1 MHQAGYG
8 ARSTYWK
15 GQASMSKVGQI
26 ERETQ
31 NRLVKLM
38 QEKLGY
44 AYLGNFEKQY
54 NSNLIESEYLAFQSS
69 QGVSEDLAAKSFK
82 VLEKIASN
90 GSVKLYQSNKDFY
103 EKLRY
108 GVKIAPELGEK
119 NVTIWPVDWKNIE
132 NNRFSFAQEVT
143 VAGALGNK
151 RPDIV
156 IYINGIAVTVIE
168 LKRSTVSIEEGILQH
183 LDNQHEDFIE
193 SFFSTV
199 QMLIAGNDTQGVKY
213 GTVGTERN
221 GYYYWNEDD
230 ENYEN
235 ILDRGIKNLLTKERL
250 IKIIHSF
257 IAFSNGT
264 KLICRSNQFHGVNEL
279 LASAKK
285 DESGII
291 WHTQGSGK
299 SMTMVWGARA
309 IREEID
315 NARILV
321 ITDRDQ
327 LDEQIEGIFNGVKEP
342 IVRSKSGADLFTK
355 LADASIPVMCS
366 LIQKFRGT
374 NNDEEVS
381 EEDIEAFV
389 EDLKKAVK
397 VDTKPTGKFF
407 VFIDEAHRTQSGS
420 LHKYLKE
427 LLPDAIFIGFTGT
440 PIFKNEKTLSLKIFG
455 KIIHAYKYNEAVRD
469 EVVHDIAY
477 EARNVDKVVSDQTKI
492 DSYFEAKTKNLND
505 IAKTDLKKKWASKQ
519 EVDSAKSRL
528 GIIADDIN
536 LDMLTKPRLMTDR
549 GNALLVASSIYEACI
564 YFDIL
569 NSPSSELHGKVGL
582 VTSYQPKADD
592 LKGQGIVATQ
602 YKTYTKMISEAMRCS
617 VKEATN
623 KTQEYIDLV
632 KEQFVK
638 EPARMKLLI
647 VVDMLLT
654 GFDAPS
660 ATYLY
665 IDKPMKDHSLFQAVC
680 RVNRIDPTGDDKTRG
695 HIIDYRGLFS
705 ILKDS
710 IIDYTVGAF
719 ANYDP
724 DDLVGI
730 FKPVG
735 TEDKTELDD
744 MVEATNKLL
753 SPIKDPSDTEQV
765 LKYFVTSSSN
775 ADDISIFE
783 RLRVEYYKQ
792 VNAVVRAYS
801 TLSGRE
807 TEAGYSEAE
816 FETVKNKIDHFVKIK
831 DEISV
836 ASGDYIDLK
845 LYEPD
850 MRKLI
855 DTYIK
860 SNNSKVVADL
870 SDRPLLE
877 LLATEG
883 TKAIE
888 KLPTGIQENSKAVAE
903 TIVNNIR
910 RTVIEKSPT
919 NPKYFEKMSHLLTE
933 VVKQLE
939 QDAAD
944 YEALLKKLISL
955 SDEVI
960 NPKHSYPVEI
970 SRLGTG
976 AGAIYDQVNHNI
988 SVTELAN
995 KILMDAQDG
1004 WRTNAMKTRILRNE
1018 LLDCF
1023 KEEALV
1029 DQIIEVAKYYENY

>member
-1 MHQAGYG
+1 MDQAGNG
-8 ARSTYWK
+8 ARFTNWK
-15 GQASMSKVGQI
+15 GKVGMSKVGQI

-31 NRLVKLM
+31 NRLVKLL
-38 QEKLGY
+38 QGNLGY
-44 AYLGNFEKQY
+44 NYLGNWEKQY
-54 NSNLIESEYLAFQSS
+54 NSNLVESEYLAFQASR
-69 QGVSEDLAAKSFK
+69 GVSEDLAKKSFRE
-82 VLEKIASN
+82 LEKIASN
-90 GSVKLYQSNKDFY
+90 GSVKLYQSNRDFY

-108 GVKIAPELGEK
+108 GVKIAPELGDQ
-119 NVTIWPVDWKNIE
+119 NVTIWPIEWKDIE
-132 NNRFSFAQEVT
+132 SNRFSFAQEVT
-143 VAGALGNK
+143 VEGALGNK

-156 IYINGIAVTVIE
+156 VYINGIAVTVIE

-183 LDNQHEDFIE
+183 LDNQNEDFIE

-221 GYYYWNEDD
+221 GYYFWNEDD
-230 ENYEN
+230 AEYDNK
-235 ILDRGIKNLLTKERL
+235 LDRGMKNLLTKERL
-250 IKIIHSF
+250 IEIIYSF

-279 LASAKK
+279 LVSAKN

-299 SMTMVWGARA
+299 SMTMVWGAKA

-315 NARILV
+315 NARVLI

-342 IVRSKSGADLFTK
+342 IVRTKSGADLFVK

-366 LIQKFRGT
+366 LIQKFRGS
-374 NNDEEVS
+374 NGDKEID

-389 EDLKKAVK
+389 DDLKNAVR
-397 VDTKPTGKFF
+397 THAKPIGKFF

-427 LLPDAIFIGFTGT
+427 LLPNAIFIGFTGT
-440 PIFKNEKTLSLKIFG
+440 PIFKNEKTLSLRIFG
-455 KIIHAYKYNEAVRD
+455 KIIHAYKYDEAVRD

-477 EARNVDKVVSDQTKI
+477 EARDVDKVVSDQTKI
-492 DSYFEAKTKNLND
+492 DSYFEAKTRNLND
-505 IAKTDLKKKWASKQ
+505 FAKTELKRKWASKQ
-519 EVDSAKSRL
+519 EVDSARSRQ

-564 YFDIL
+564 YFEL
-569 NSPSSELHGKVGL
+569 FNSPTSDLKGKVGL
-582 VTSYQPKADD
+582 VTSYKPNAGD
-592 LKGQGIVATQ
+592 LKGQGVVATQ
-602 YKTYTKMISEAMRCS
+602 YRTYTKMISDALRCS
-617 VKEATN
+617 EKEAVN
-623 KTQEYIDLV
+623 KTDEYIDVV
-632 KEQFVK
+632 KELFVK

-680 RVNRIDPTGDDKTRG
+680 RVNRIDTSGDDKTHG
-695 HIIDYRGLFS
+695 YIVDYRQLFS

-710 IIDYTVGAF
+710 LIDYTVGAF

-724 DDLVGI
+724 DDLLGI
-730 FKPVG
+730 FKPISQ
-735 TEDKTELDD
+735 EDRIELDD
-744 MVEATNKLL
+744 MLEATSRFL
-753 SPIKDPSDTEQV
+753 SPIKDSSKTEEI
-765 LKYFVTSSSN
+765 LKYFVSEDSMP
-775 ADDISIFE
+775 DGISTKE
-783 RLRVEYYKQ
+783 RLRVEFYKQ
-792 VNAVVRAYS
+792 VNALVRTYS
-801 TLSGRE
+801 ALSGRE
-807 TEAGYSEAE
+807 NEAGYTDAE
-816 FETVKNKIDHFVKIK
+816 FLLVKNQIDHFVKIK

-855 DTYIK
+855 DTYIR
-860 SNNSKVVADL
+860 SNRSKVIADM

-877 LLATEG
+877 LLAAEG
-883 TKAIE
+883 VKAIME
-888 KLPTGIQENSKAVAE
+888 LPEGIRENPKAVAE
-903 TIVNNIR
+903 TITNNIR
-910 RTVIEKSPT
+910 RTVVEKSPT
-919 NPKYFEKMSHLLTE
+919 NPKYFEKMSHLLNE
-933 VVKQLE
+933 VVEQL
-939 QDAAD
+939 DKDSAD
-944 YEALLKKLISL
+944 YEELLKRLIAL
-955 SDEVI
+955 SDDVV
-960 NPKHSYPVEI
+960 NPKHNYPVEI
-970 SRLGTG
+970 SRMGIS
-976 AGAIYDQVNHNI
+976 AGAIYDQVGHNI
-988 SVTELAN
+988 GVTEAAN
-995 KILMDAQDG
+995 RILMNAQDG
-1004 WRTNAMKTRILRNE
+1004 WRTNGMKSRILRNE
-1018 LLDCF
+1018 LLDF
-1023 KEEALV
+1023 FIDEKLV
-1029 DQIIEVAKYYENY
+1029 DRILEVAKHYENY

>member
-1 MHQAGYG
+1 
-8 ARSTYWK
+8 
-15 GQASMSKVGQI
+15 MSKVGQI

-31 NRLVKLM
+31 NRLVKLL

-44 AYLGNFEKQY
+44 NYLGNWEKQY
-54 NSNLIESEYLAFQSS
+54 NSNLVESEYLAFQAAK
-69 QGVSEDLAAKSFK
+69 GVSEDLANKSFRD
-82 VLEKIASN
+82 LERIASN
-90 GSVKLYQSNKDFY
+90 GAVKLYQSNKAFY

-108 GVKIAPELGEK
+108 GVKIAPELGEQ
-119 NVTIWPVDWKNIE
+119 NVTVWPIDWNNID

-143 VAGALGNK
+143 VEGALGSK

-230 ENYEN
+230 AEHENK
-235 ILDRGIKNLLTKERL
+235 LDRGIKNLLSKERL
-250 IKIIHSF
+250 IKIIYSF

-279 LASAKK
+279 LVSAKNG
-285 DESGII
+285 ENGII

-315 NARILV
+315 NSRVLV

-327 LDEQIEGIFNGVKEP
+327 LDEQIESIFNGVKEP
-342 IVRSKSGADLFTK
+342 IVRTKSGADLFTK

-374 NNDEEVS
+374 NDDEEFD
-381 EEDIEAFV
+381 EKDAEAFI
-389 EDLKKAVK
+389 EDLKRAVRA
-397 VDTKPTGKFF
+397 DAKPTGKFF
-407 VFIDEAHRTQSGS
+407 VFIDEAHRTQSGA

-455 KIIHAYKYNEAVRD
+455 RIIHAYKYNEAVRD

-477 EARNVDKVVSDQTKI
+477 EARNVDKIVSDQAKI
-492 DSYFEAKTKNLND
+492 DDYFQAKTRNLND
-505 IAKTDLKKKWASKQ
+505 FAKTELKKRWASKQ

-528 GIIADDIN
+528 SIIADDIN

-549 GNALLVASSIYEACI
+549 GNALLVASSIYEACV
-564 YFDIL
+564 YFELL
-569 NSPSSELHGKVGL
+569 NSPSSDLRGRVGL
-582 VTSYQPKADD
+582 VTSYKPNTND
-592 LKGQGIVATQ
+592 LKGQGVVVNQ
-602 YKTYTKMISEAMRCS
+602 YKTYTKMIAEALRCS
-617 VKEATN
+617 EKEAVN
-623 KTQEYIDLV
+623 KTEDYIKLV
-632 KEQFVK
+632 KDQFVK
-638 EPARMKLLI
+638 EPTRMKLLI

-680 RVNRIDPTGDDKTRG
+680 RVNRIDTSGDDKVRG
-695 HIIDYRGLFS
+695 QIIDYRELFA
-705 ILKDS
+705 ILKNS
-710 IIDYTVGAF
+710 LIDYTVGAF

-724 DDLVGI
+724 DDLIGI
-730 FKPVG
+730 FKPIG
-735 TEDKTELDD
+735 AEDKVDLDD
-744 MVEATNKLL
+744 LVEATNKLL
-753 SPIKDPSDTEQV
+753 SPIANPSITDQN
-765 LKYFVTSSSN
+765 LKYFVTASSN
-775 ADDISIFE
+775 VDEIFAYE

-807 TEAGYSEAE
+807 SEAGYTQDE
-816 FETVKNKIDHFVKIK
+816 FASIKNKIDFFIKIK

-855 DTYIK
+855 DTYIR
-860 SNNSKVVADL
+860 SNRSKVVADL

-883 TKAIE
+883 VKAIGT
-888 KLPTGIQENSKAVAE
+888 LPEGIQENSKAVAE
-903 TIVNNIR
+903 TITNNIR

-919 NPKYFEKMSHLLTE
+919 NPKYFEKMSHLLSE
-933 VVKQLE
+933 VVKQLD
-939 QDAAD
+939 QDSAD
-944 YEALLKKLISL
+944 YEELLKKLITL
-955 SDEVI
+955 SNDVLD
-960 NPKHSYPVEI
+960 PKHDYPVEI
-970 SRLGTG
+970 SRLGAS
-976 AGAIYDQVNHNI
+976 AGAIYDQVNHDI
-988 SVTELAN
+988 ATTKSAN
-995 KILMDAQDG
+995 RILMNAQDG
-1004 WRTNAMKTRILRNE
+1004 WRTNGMKSRILRNE
-1018 LLDCF
+1018 LLDCLND
-1023 KEEALV
+1023 EDLV
-1029 DQIIEVAKYYENY
+1029 DKIIEVAKHYENY

>member
-1 MHQAGYG
+1 MHQARNG
-8 ARSTYWK
+8 ARFTNWK
-15 GQASMSKVGQI
+15 GKVGMSKVGQI

-31 NRLVKLM
+31 NRLVKLL

-44 AYLGNFEKQY
+44 NYLGNWEKQY
-54 NSNLIESEYLAFQSS
+54 NSNLVESEYLAFQTSR
-69 QGVSEDLAAKSFK
+69 GVSEDLAKKSFRE
-82 VLEKIASN
+82 LQKIASN
-90 GSVKLYQSNKDFY
+90 GSAKLYQSNKEFY

-108 GVKIAPELGEK
+108 GVKVAPELGEQ
-119 NVTIWPVDWKNIE
+119 NVTVWPINWNDIE

-143 VAGALGNK
+143 VEGALGNK

-156 IYINGIAVTVIE
+156 IYINGIAITVIE

-221 GYYYWNEDD
+221 GYYYWNEEDAA
-230 ENYEN
+230 YEN
-235 ILDRGIKNLLTKERL
+235 KLDRGIKNLLSKERL
-250 IKIIHSF
+250 IKIIYSF

-279 LASAKK
+279 LVSAKN

-315 NARILV
+315 NARVLV

-342 IVRSKSGADLFTK
+342 IVRTKSGADLFTK

-374 NNDEEVS
+374 NNEEEIDEA
-381 EEDIEAFV
+381 DLEAFV
-389 EDLKKAVK
+389 EDLKKAVRT
-397 VDTKPTGKFF
+397 DSKPTGKFF

-455 KIIHAYKYNEAVRD
+455 KIIHAYKYDEAVRD

-477 EARNVDKVVSDQTKI
+477 EARDVDKVVSDQTKI

-549 GNALLVASSIYEACI
+549 GNALLIASSIYEACI
-564 YFDIL
+564 YFELL
-569 NSPSSELHGKVGL
+569 NSPSSDLRGKVGL
-582 VTSYQPKADD
+582 VTSYHPNVND
-592 LKGQGIVATQ
+592 LKGQGVVATQ
-602 YKTYTKMISEAMRCS
+602 YKTYTKMISEAFRCS
-617 VKEATN
+617 EKDAVN
-623 KTQEYIDLV
+623 KTEEYIDLV
-632 KEQFVK
+632 KQQFVK

-695 HIIDYRGLFS
+695 HIIDYRELFA

-710 IIDYTVGAF
+710 LIDYTVGAF

-735 TEDKTELDD
+735 AEDKTELDD

-753 SPIKDPSDTEQV
+753 SPIADPSSTEQN
-765 LKYFVTSSSN
+765 LKYFVTASSN
-775 ADDISIFE
+775 TDEISAYE

-792 VNAVVRAYS
+792 VNSVVRAYS

-807 TEAGYSEAE
+807 IEAGYSDEDFKAL
-816 FETVKNKIDHFVKIK
+816 KDKINKFVKIK

-855 DTYIK
+855 DTYIR
-860 SNNSKVVADL
+860 SNRSKVVADL

-877 LLATEG
+877 LLASEG
-883 TKAIE
+883 IKAIE
-888 KLPTGIQENSKAVAE
+888 NLPKGIQESSLAVAE
-903 TIVNNIR
+903 TITNNIR
-910 RTVIEKSPT
+910 RTVVEKSPT
-919 NPKYFEKMSHLLTE
+919 NPKYFEKMSYLLNE
-933 VVKQLE
+933 VVKQLT
-939 QDAAD
+939 QDSAD
-944 YEALLKKLISL
+944 YEALLMKLIAL
-955 SDEVI
+955 SEDVL
-960 NPKHSYPVEI
+960 NPKHSYPIEI
-970 SRLGTG
+970 SKLGTS
-976 AGAIYDQVNHNI
+976 AGAIYDQVNGDI

-995 KILMDAQDG
+995 RILMNAQDG
-1004 WRTNAMKTRILRNE
+1004 WRTNGMKSRILRNE

-1023 KEEALV
+1023 KDEELV
-1029 DQIIEVAKYYENY
+1029 DKIIEVAKHYENY

>member
-1 MHQAGYG
+1 
-8 ARSTYWK
+8 
-15 GQASMSKVGQI
+15 MSKVGQI

-31 NRLVKLM
+31 NRLVKLL
-38 QEKLGY
+38 QQKLGY
-44 AYLGNFEKQY
+44 NYLGNWEKQY
-54 NSNLIESEYLAFQSS
+54 NSNLIESEYLAFQAS
-69 QGVSEDLAAKSFK
+69 QGVSENLATKSFRE
-82 VLEKIASN
+82 LEKIASN

-108 GVKIAPELGEK
+108 GVKIAPELGEQ
-119 NVTIWPVDWKNIE
+119 NVTIWPIDWNNIKKNS
-132 NNRFSFAQEVT
+132 FSFAQEVT
-143 VAGALGNK
+143 VEGALGNK

-156 IYINGIAVTVIE
+156 IYVNGIAITVIE

-230 ENYEN
+230 AEYEN
-235 ILDRGIKNLLTKERL
+235 KLDRGIKNLLSKERL
-250 IKIIHSF
+250 IKIIYSF

-279 LASAKK
+279 LVSAEN

-315 NARILV
+315 NARVLV

-342 IVRSKSGADLFTK
+342 IVRTKTGADLFTK

-374 NNDEEVS
+374 NDGEEVD
-381 EEDIEAFV
+381 EADLEAFV
-389 EDLKKAVK
+389 EDLKQAVR
-397 VDTKPTGKFF
+397 TNAKPTGKFF

-420 LHKYLKE
+420 LHKYLRE

-455 KIIHAYKYNEAVRD
+455 KIIHAYKYDEAVRD

-477 EARNVDKVVSDQTKI
+477 EARDVDKVVSDQTKI

-505 IAKTDLKKKWASKQ
+505 IAKTDLKRKWASKQ
-519 EVDSAKSRL
+519 EVDSARSRL

-564 YFDIL
+564 YFELL
-569 NSPSSELHGKVGL
+569 NSPSSDLRGKVGL
-582 VTSYQPKADD
+582 VTSYHPNVND
-592 LKGQGIVATQ
+592 LKGQGVVATQ
-602 YKTYTKMISEAMRCS
+602 YKTYTKMVSEVFRCS
-617 VKEATN
+617 EKDAVN
-623 KTQEYIDLV
+623 KTEEYIDLV

-695 HIIDYRGLFS
+695 HIIDYRELFA

-710 IIDYTVGAF
+710 LIDYTVGAF

-735 TEDKTELDD
+735 AEDKTELDD

-753 SPIKDPSDTEQV
+753 SHIADPSSTEQN
-765 LKYFVTSSSN
+765 LKYFVTASSN
-775 ADDISIFE
+775 TDEISAYE

-792 VNAVVRAYS
+792 VNSVVRAYS

-807 TEAGYSEAE
+807 VEAGYSDEDFKAL
-816 FETVKNKIDHFVKIK
+816 KDKINKFVKIK

-855 DTYIK
+855 DTYIR
-860 SNNSKVVADL
+860 SNRSKVVADL

-877 LLATEG
+877 LLASEG
-883 TKAIE
+883 IKAIE
-888 KLPTGIQENSKAVAE
+888 NLPEGIQESSLAVAE
-903 TIVNNIR
+903 TITNNIR
-910 RTVIEKSPT
+910 RTVVEKSPT
-919 NPKYFEKMSHLLTE
+919 NPKYFEKMSYLLNE
-933 VVKQLE
+933 VVKQLT
-939 QDAAD
+939 QDSAD
-944 YEALLKKLISL
+944 YEALLKKLIAL
-955 SDEVI
+955 SEDVL
-960 NPKHSYPVEI
+960 NPKHSYPAEI
-970 SRLGTG
+970 SKLGAS
-976 AGAIYDQVNHNI
+976 AGAIYDQVNGDI
-988 SVTELAN
+988 SVTESAN
-995 KILMDAQDG
+995 RILMNAQDG
-1004 WRTNAMKTRILRNE
+1004 WRTNGMKSRILRNE

-1023 KEEALV
+1023 KDEELV
-1029 DQIIEVAKYYENY
+1029 DKIIEVAKHYENY

>member
-1 MHQAGYG
+1 
-8 ARSTYWK
+8 
-15 GQASMSKVGQI
+15 MSRVGQI

-31 NRLVKLM
+31 NRLVKLL
-38 QEKLGY
+38 QVDLGY
-44 AYLGNFEKQY
+44 DYLGNWEKQY
-54 NSNLIESEYLAFQSS
+54 NSNLVESEYLAFQSS
-69 QGVSEDLAAKSFK
+69 KGVGQDFAKRSFRE
-82 VLEKIASN
+82 LEKIASN
-90 GSVKLYQSNKDFY
+90 GSIKLYQSNREFY

-108 GVKIAPELGEK
+108 GVKITPELGEQ
-119 NVTIWPVDWKNIE
+119 NVTVWPIDWKDFE
-132 NNRFSFAQEVT
+132 KNRFSFAQEVT
-143 VAGALGNK
+143 VEGAHGNK

-156 IYINGIAVTVIE
+156 VYINGIAIAVIE

-183 LDNQHEDFIE
+183 LDNQNEDFIE

-221 GYYYWNEDD
+221 GYYYWNEEDSQ
-230 ENYEN
+230 YEN
-235 ILDRGIKNLLTKERL
+235 KLDRGIKHLLSKERL
-250 IKIIHSF
+250 IRIIHSF

-279 LASAKK
+279 LDSVKK

-315 NARILV
+315 NSRVLV
-321 ITDRDQ
+321 VTDRDQ
-327 LDEQIEGIFNGVKEP
+327 LDEQIEGIFNGVKET
-342 IVRSKSGADLFTK
+342 IVRTKSGSDLFAK
-355 LADASIPVMCS
+355 LADASIPVLCS
-366 LIQKFRGT
+366 LIQKFRGSKT
-374 NNDEEVS
+374 DDESDKADV
-381 EEDIEAFV
+381 EAFV
-389 EDLKKAVK
+389 KELKSAVK
-397 VDTKPTGKFF
+397 DYAKPTGKFF

-440 PIFKNEKTLSLKIFG
+440 PIFKNEKTLSIKIFG

-477 EARNVDKVVSDQTKI
+477 EARNVDKVVSDQSKI
-492 DSYFEAKTKNLND
+492 DAYFEAKTRNLND

-549 GNALLVASSIYEACI
+549 GNALLVASSIYEACV
-564 YFDIL
+564 YFEL
-569 NSPSSELHGKVGL
+569 LSSPTSDLRGKVGL
-582 VTSYQPKADD
+582 VTSYKPNAND
-592 LKGQGIVATQ
+592 LKGQGVVATQ
-602 YKTYTKMISEAMRCS
+602 YKTYTKMISEALRCS
-617 VKEATN
+617 EKEAVNRTE
-623 KTQEYIDLV
+623 EYIDLA
-632 KEQFVK
+632 KDQFVR
-638 EPARMKLLI
+638 EPAQMKLLI

-680 RVNRIDPTGDDKTRG
+680 RVNRIDPTGDDKTHG
-695 HIIDYRGLFS
+695 YIVDYRQLFS
-705 ILKDS
+705 ILKNS
-710 IIDYTVGAF
+710 LIDYTVGAF

-724 DDLVGI
+724 DDLMGI

-735 TEDKTELDD
+735 KEDKTELDD
-744 MVEATNKLL
+744 MIEATIRLL
-753 SPIKDPSDTEQV
+753 SPISDASKTEQN
-765 LKYFVTSSSN
+765 LRYFLTESSSN
-775 ADDISIFE
+775 YEISARE
-783 RLRVEYYKQ
+783 RLRVEFYKQ
-792 VNAVVRAYS
+792 VNAVVRTYS
-801 TLSGRE
+801 TLCGRE
-807 TEAGYSEAE
+807 SEAGYTDAE
-816 FETVKNKIDHFVKIK
+816 FVAIKNRIDNFVKIK

-855 DTYIK
+855 DTYIR
-860 SNNSKVVADL
+860 SNRSKVIADL

-883 TKAIE
+883 AKVIMD
-888 KLPTGIQENSKAVAE
+888 LPEGIRENPKAVAE
-903 TIVNNIR
+903 TITNNIR

-919 NPKYFEKMSHLLTE
+919 NPKYFEKMSHLLNE
-933 VVKQLE
+933 VVLQLD
-939 QDAAD
+939 QDSAD
-944 YEALLKKLISL
+944 YEALLKRLIAL
-955 SDEVI
+955 TDDVL
-960 NPKHSYPVEI
+960 NPKHNYPVEI
-970 SRLGTG
+970 SRMGIS
-976 AGAIYDQVNHNI
+976 AGAIYDQVNHDI
-988 SVTELAN
+988 GITEIAN
-995 KILMDAQDG
+995 RILMDAQDG
-1004 WRTNAMKTRILRNE
+1004 WRTNGMKSRILRNE
-1018 LLDCF
+1018 LMDSF
-1023 KEEALV
+1023 KDQELV
-1029 DQIIEVAKYYENY
+1029 DKIIEVAKYYENY

>member
-1 MHQAGYG
+1 
-8 ARSTYWK
+8 
-15 GQASMSKVGQI
+15 MSKVGQI

-31 NRLVKLM
+31 NRLVKLL
-38 QEKLGY
+38 QENLGY
-44 AYLGNFEKQY
+44 KYLGNWEKQY
-54 NSNLIESEYLAFQSS
+54 NSNLVESEYLAFQAT
-69 QGVSEDLAAKSFK
+69 QGVSEDLAKKSFRE
-82 VLEKIASN
+82 LEKIASN
-90 GSVKLYQSNKDFY
+90 GSMKLYQSNKDFY

-108 GVKIAPELGEK
+108 GVKIAPELGEQ
-119 NVTIWPVDWKNIE
+119 NVTIWPIDWKNVD
-132 NNRFSFAQEVT
+132 NNTFSFAQEVT
-143 VAGALGNK
+143 VEGALGNK

-156 IYINGIAVTVIE
+156 IYINGIAITVIE
-168 LKRSTVSIEEGILQH
+168 LKRSTISIEEGILQH
-183 LDNQHEDFIE
+183 LDNQHENFIE

-199 QMLIAGNDTQGVKY
+199 QILIAGNDTQGVKY

-230 ENYEN
+230 AEHENK
-235 ILDRGIKNLLTKERL
+235 LDRGIKNLLSKERL
-250 IKIIHSF
+250 VKIIYSF

-279 LASAKK
+279 LVSAKN

-299 SMTMVWGARA
+299 SMTMVWGARV

-315 NARILV
+315 NARVLV

-327 LDEQIEGIFNGVKEP
+327 LDEQIEGIFNGVKEH
-342 IVRSKSGADLFTK
+342 IVRTKSGADLFAK

-366 LIQKFRGT
+366 LIQKFRGSK
-374 NNDEEVS
+374 N
-381 EEDIEAFV
+381 EEDIDEEDVEAFV
-389 EDLKKAVK
+389 DELKKAVR
-397 VDTKPTGKFF
+397 TSAIPTGKFF

-455 KIIHAYKYNEAVRD
+455 KIIHAYKYDEAVRD

-477 EARNVDKVVSDQTKI
+477 EARDVDKVVSDQTKI

-505 IAKTDLKKKWASKQ
+505 IAKTELKRKWASKQ

-528 GIIADDIN
+528 GIIVDDIN

-564 YFDIL
+564 FFDLL
-569 NSPSSELHGKVGL
+569 NSPTSDLHGKVGL
-582 VTSYQPKADD
+582 VTSYAPHAND
-592 LKGQGIVATQ
+592 LKGQGVAANQ
-602 YKTYTKMISEAMRCS
+602 YKTYTKMISGALRCTE
-617 VKEATN
+617 KEATN

-695 HIIDYRGLFS
+695 HIIDYRGLFA
-705 ILKDS
+705 ILKNS
-710 IIDYTVGAF
+710 LIDYTVGAF

-753 SPIKDPSDTEQV
+753 SPIKDPSSTEQN
-765 LKYFVTSSSN
+765 LKYFVTASS
-775 ADDISIFE
+775 DGEEISAFE

-792 VNAVVRAYS
+792 VNSVVRAYS

-807 TEAGYSEAE
+807 SEAGYTDAE
-816 FETVKNKIDHFVKIK
+816 FKIIKDKIDQFVKIK

-860 SNNSKVVADL
+860 SNRSKVVADL

-883 TKAIE
+883 AKAIE
-888 KLPTGIQENSKAVAE
+888 SLPEGIQENSKAVAE
-903 TIVNNIR
+903 TITNNIR

-919 NPKYFEKMSHLLTE
+919 NPKYFEKMSHLLSE
-933 VVKQLE
+933 VVKQLA
-939 QDAAD
+939 QDSAD
-944 YEALLKKLISL
+944 YEALLKRLIAL
-955 SDEVI
+955 SDEVL

-970 SRLGTG
+970 SILGAG
-976 AGAIYDQVNHNI
+976 AGAIYDQVNQDI
-988 SVTELAN
+988 LVTELAN
-995 KILMDAQDG
+995 RILMDAQDG
-1004 WRTNAMKTRILRNE
+1004 WRTNGMKSRILRNQ
-1018 LLDCF
+1018 LLECLND
-1023 KEEALV
+1023 EVLV
-1029 DQIIEVAKYYENY
+1029 DRIIEVAKYYENY

>member
-1 MHQAGYG
+1 
-8 ARSTYWK
+8 
-15 GQASMSKVGQI
+15 V
-26 ERETQ
+26 
-31 NRLVKLM
+31 
-38 QEKLGY
+38 
-44 AYLGNFEKQY
+44 
-54 NSNLIESEYLAFQSS
+54 
-69 QGVSEDLAAKSFK
+69 
-82 VLEKIASN
+82 
-90 GSVKLYQSNKDFY
+90 
-103 EKLRY
+103 
-108 GVKIAPELGEK
+108 
-119 NVTIWPVDWKNIE
+119 
-132 NNRFSFAQEVT
+132 
-143 VAGALGNK
+143 
-151 RPDIV
+151 
-156 IYINGIAVTVIE
+156 YINGIAVTVIE

-230 ENYEN
+230 AEYEN
-235 ILDRGIKNLLTKERL
+235 KLDRGIKNLLSKERL
-250 IKIIHSF
+250 LKIIYSF

-279 LASAKK
+279 LVSAKN

-315 NARILV
+315 NARVLI

-342 IVRSKSGADLFTK
+342 IVRTKSGADLFTK
-355 LADASIPVMCS
+355 LADASIPVICS
-366 LIQKFRGT
+366 LIQKFRGS
-374 NNDEEVS
+374 NDEEEVD
-381 EEDIEAFV
+381 EEDVEAFV
-389 EDLKKAVK
+389 DELKKAVRANA
-397 VDTKPTGKFF
+397 KPIGKFF

-420 LHKYLKE
+420 LHKYLRE

-455 KIIHAYKYNEAVRD
+455 KIIHAYKYDEAVRD

-477 EARNVDKVVSDQTKI
+477 EARDVDKVVSDQMKI

-505 IAKTDLKKKWASKQ
+505 IAQTELKRKWASKQ

-528 GIIADDIN
+528 GIIVDDIN

-564 YFDIL
+564 YFDLL
-569 NSPSSELHGKVGL
+569 NSPTSDLHGKVGL
-582 VTSYQPKADD
+582 VTSYAPHASD
-592 LKGQGIVATQ
+592 LKGQGVAANQ
-602 YKTYTKMISEAMRCS
+602 YKTYTKMISEALRCT

-695 HIIDYRGLFS
+695 HIIDYRGLFA

-710 IIDYTVGAF
+710 LIDYTVGAF

-753 SPIKDPSDTEQV
+753 SPIKDPSSTEQN
-765 LKYFVTSSSN
+765 LKYFVTASS
-775 ADDISIFE
+775 DGEEISAFE

-792 VNAVVRAYS
+792 VNSVVRAYS

-807 TEAGYSEAE
+807 SEAGYTEAE
-816 FETVKNKIDHFVKIK
+816 FNAIKDKIDQFVKIK

-860 SNNSKVVADL
+860 SNRSKVVADL

-883 TKAIE
+883 AKAIDS
-888 KLPTGIQENSKAVAE
+888 LPEGIQENSKAVAE
-903 TIVNNIR
+903 TITNNIR

-919 NPKYFEKMSHLLTE
+919 NPKYFEKMSHLLSE
-933 VVKQLE
+933 VVKQLA
-939 QDAAD
+939 QDSAD
-944 YEALLKKLISL
+944 YEALLKRLIAL
-955 SDEVI
+955 SDEVL

-970 SRLGTG
+970 SNLGAG
-976 AGAIYDQVNHNI
+976 AGAIYDQVNQDI
-988 SVTELAN
+988 LVTELAN
-995 KILMDAQDG
+995 RILMDAQDG
-1004 WRTNAMKTRILRNE
+1004 WRTNGMKSRILRNE
-1018 LLDCF
+1018 LLECLKD
-1023 KEEALV
+1023 EVLV
-1029 DQIIEVAKYYENY
+1029 DRIIEVAKYYENY

>member
-1 MHQAGYG
+1 
-8 ARSTYWK
+8 
-15 GQASMSKVGQI
+15 MSKVGQI

-31 NRLVKLM
+31 NRLVKLIH
-38 QEKLGY
+38 ENLGY
-44 AYLGNFEKQY
+44 NYLGNWEKQY
-54 NSNLIESEYLAFQSS
+54 NSNLVESEYLAFLAC
-69 QGVSEDLAAKSFK
+69 QGVSEDLAKKSFK
-82 VLEKIASN
+82 ELEKIASN
-90 GSVKLYQSNKDFY
+90 SSVKLYQSNKDFY

-108 GVKIAPELGEK
+108 GIKLAPELGEQ
-119 NVTIWPVDWKNIE
+119 NVTIWPIDWNDIE
-132 NNRFSFAQEVT
+132 KNRFSFAQEVT
-143 VAGALGNK
+143 VEGALGNK

-156 IYINGIAVTVIE
+156 IYINGIAITVIE
-168 LKRSTVSIEEGILQH
+168 LKRSTVSIEEGILKH

-221 GYYYWNEDD
+221 GYYYWNEEDA
-230 ENYEN
+230 EYEN
-235 ILDRGIKNLLTKERL
+235 KLDRGIKNLLSKQRL
-250 IKIIHSF
+250 IKILYSF

-264 KLICRSNQFHGVNEL
+264 KLICRSNQFHGVNQL
-279 LASAKK
+279 LVSAKN

-315 NARILV
+315 NARVLV
-321 ITDRDQ
+321 VTDRDQ
-327 LDEQIEGIFNGVKEP
+327 LDQQIEGIFNGVKEP
-342 IVRSKSGADLFTK
+342 IVRTKSGADLFAK

-366 LIQKFRGT
+366 LIQKFRGS
-374 NNDEEVS
+374 NDEEEVD
-381 EEDIEAFV
+381 EEDVEAFV
-389 EDLKKAVK
+389 DELKKAVR
-397 VDTKPTGKFF
+397 TSAKPTGKFF

-427 LLPDAIFIGFTGT
+427 LLPEAVFIGFTGT
-440 PIFKNEKTLSLKIFG
+440 PIFKNEKTLSLRIFG

-477 EARNVDKVVSDQTKI
+477 EARDVDKVVSDQTKI

-505 IAKTDLKKKWASKQ
+505 IAKTELKRKWASKQ

-528 GIIADDIN
+528 GIIVDDIN

-564 YFDIL
+564 YFDLL
-569 NSPSSELHGKVGL
+569 NSPTSDLHGKVGL
-582 VTSYQPKADD
+582 VTSYAPHVND
-592 LKGQGIVATQ
+592 LKGQGVAANQ
-602 YKTYTKMISEAMRCS
+602 YKTYTKMISETLRCT

-665 IDKPMKDHSLFQAVC
+665 VDKPMKDHSLFQAVC

-695 HIIDYRGLFS
+695 HIIDYRGLFA

-710 IIDYTVGAF
+710 LIDYTVGAF

-753 SPIKDPSDTEQV
+753 SPIKDPSSTEQN
-765 LKYFVTSSSN
+765 LKYFVTASS
-775 ADDISIFE
+775 DGEEISAFE

-792 VNAVVRAYS
+792 VNSVVRAYS
-801 TLSGRE
+801 TISGRE
-807 TEAGYSEAE
+807 NEAGYTDVE
-816 FETVKNKIDHFVKIK
+816 FKVIKDKIEQFVKIK

-860 SNNSKVVADL
+860 SNRSKVVADL

-883 TKAIE
+883 AKAIE
-888 KLPTGIQENSKAVAE
+888 SLPEGIQENSKAVAE
-903 TIVNNIR
+903 TITNNIR

-919 NPKYFEKMSHLLTE
+919 NPKYFEKMSHLLSE
-933 VVKQLE
+933 VVKQLA
-939 QDAAD
+939 QDSAD
-944 YEALLKKLISL
+944 YEALLKRLIAL
-955 SDEVI
+955 SDEVL

-970 SRLGTG
+970 SNLGAG
-976 AGAIYDQVNHNI
+976 AGAIYDQVNEDI
-988 SVTELAN
+988 LVTELAN
-995 KILMDAQDG
+995 RILMDAQDG
-1004 WRTNAMKTRILRNE
+1004 WRTNGMKSRILRNE
-1018 LLDCF
+1018 LLEFLND
-1023 KEEALV
+1023 EVLV
-1029 DQIIEVAKYYENY
+1029 DRIIEVAKHYENY

>member
-1 MHQAGYG
+1 
-8 ARSTYWK
+8 
-15 GQASMSKVGQI
+15 
-26 ERETQ
+26 
-31 NRLVKLM
+31 LV
-38 QEKLGY
+38 
-44 AYLGNFEKQY
+44 
-54 NSNLIESEYLAFQSS
+54 
-69 QGVSEDLAAKSFK
+69 
-82 VLEKIASN
+82 
-90 GSVKLYQSNKDFY
+90 
-103 EKLRY
+103 
-108 GVKIAPELGEK
+108 
-119 NVTIWPVDWKNIE
+119 
-132 NNRFSFAQEVT
+132 
-143 VAGALGNK
+143 
-151 RPDIV
+151 
-156 IYINGIAVTVIE
+156 
-168 LKRSTVSIEEGILQH
+168 
-183 LDNQHEDFIE
+183 
-193 SFFSTV
+193 
-199 QMLIAGNDTQGVKY
+199 
-213 GTVGTERN
+213 
-221 GYYYWNEDD
+221 
-230 ENYEN
+230 
-235 ILDRGIKNLLTKERL
+235 
-250 IKIIHSF
+250 
-257 IAFSNGT
+257 
-264 KLICRSNQFHGVNEL
+264 
-279 LASAKK
+279 SAKN

-342 IVRSKSGADLFTK
+342 IVRTKSGADLFTK

-366 LIQKFRGT
+366 LIQKFRGV
-374 NNDEEVS
+374 NDKEEVD
-381 EEDIEAFV
+381 EADIEAFV
-389 EDLKKAVK
+389 EDLKKAVR
-397 VDTKPTGKFF
+397 TNAMPTGKFF

-427 LLPDAIFIGFTGT
+427 LLPEAIFIGFTGT

-455 KIIHAYKYNEAVRD
+455 KIIHAYKYDEAVKD

-477 EARNVDKVVSDQTKI
+477 EARDVDKVVSDQDKI
-492 DSYFEAKTKNLND
+492 DSYFQAKTMNLND
-505 IAKTDLKKKWASKQ
+505 IAKTELKKKWASKQ

-528 GIIADDIN
+528 GVIADDIN

-564 YFDIL
+564 YFELL
-569 NSPSSELHGKVGL
+569 NSPTSELRGKVGL
-582 VTSYQPKADD
+582 VTSYQPNVND
-592 LKGQGIVATQ
+592 LKGQGIIASQ
-602 YKTYTKMISEAMRCS
+602 YKTYTKMIAETLRCS
-617 VKEATN
+617 EKEAVN
-623 KTQEYIDLV
+623 KNGEYIDLV
-632 KEQFVK
+632 KDQFVK

-654 GFDAPS
+654 GFDAPA

-695 HIIDYRGLFS
+695 HIIDYRGLFA

-710 IIDYTVGAF
+710 LIDYTVGAF

-735 TEDKTELDD
+735 ADDKTELDD

-753 SPIKDPSDTEQV
+753 SPIRDTAITEQN
-765 LKYFVTSSSN
+765 LNYFVTSSTQI
-775 ADDISIFE
+775 DEISTFE

-807 TEAGYSEAE
+807 GQAGYTDVE
-816 FETVKNKIDHFVKIK
+816 FKFIKEKIDHFVKIK

-855 DTYIK
+855 DTYIR
-860 SNNSKVVADL
+860 SNRSKVVADL

-883 TKAIE
+883 VKAIE
-888 KLPTGIQENSKAVAE
+888 NLPAGIRENSKAVAE
-903 TIVNNIR
+903 TITNNIR

-919 NPKYFEKMSHLLTE
+919 NPKYFEKMSHLLSE
-933 VVKQLE
+933 VVKQLD
-939 QDAAD
+939 QDSVE
-944 YEALLKKLISL
+944 YEALLMKLIAL
-955 SDEVI
+955 SDDVL

-970 SRLGTG
+970 SQLGAG
-976 AGAIYDQVNHNI
+976 AGAIYDQVNQDI
-988 SVTELAN
+988 SVTESAN
-995 KILMDAQDG
+995 RILMHAQDG
-1004 WRTNAMKTRILRNE
+1004 WRTNAMKSRILRNE
-1018 LLDCF
+1018 LLECLNN
-1023 KEEALV
+1023 EALV

>member
-1 MHQAGYG
+1 
-8 ARSTYWK
+8 
-15 GQASMSKVGQI
+15 MSKVGQI

-31 NRLVKLM
+31 NRLVKLL

-44 AYLGNFEKQY
+44 KYLGNWEKQY
-54 NSNLIESEYLAFQSS
+54 NSNLVESEYLAFQAS
-69 QGVSEDLAAKSFK
+69 QSVSEVLAKKSFK
-82 VLEKIASN
+82 ELEKIASN

-108 GVKIAPELGEK
+108 GVKIAPELGEQ
-119 NVTIWPVDWKNIE
+119 NVTIWPIDWNNIEKNI
-132 NNRFSFAQEVT
+132 FSFAQEVT
-143 VAGALGNK
+143 VEGALGNK

-156 IYINGIAVTVIE
+156 VYINGIAITVIE

-183 LDNQHEDFIE
+183 IDNQHEDFIE

-230 ENYEN
+230 AEYEN
-235 ILDRGIKNLLTKERL
+235 KLDRGIKNLLSKERL
-250 IKIIHSF
+250 IKVIYSF

-279 LASAKK
+279 LVSAKN

-315 NARILV
+315 NARVLI

-327 LDEQIEGIFNGVKEP
+327 LDEQIEGIFSGVKEP
-342 IVRSKSGADLFTK
+342 IVRTKSGADLFTK

-366 LIQKFRGT
+366 LIQKFRGS
-374 NNDEEVS
+374 NGEEEVDEEDV
-381 EEDIEAFV
+381 EAFV
-389 EDLKKAVK
+389 EDLKKAVR
-397 VDTKPTGKFF
+397 TNAKPVGKFF

-455 KIIHAYKYNEAVRD
+455 KIIHAYKYDEAVRD

-477 EARNVDKVVSDQTKI
+477 EARNVDKLVSDQAKI
-492 DSYFEAKTKNLND
+492 DDYFQAKTRNLND
-505 IAKTDLKKKWASKQ
+505 FAKTELKKRWASKQ

-528 GIIADDIN
+528 SIIADDIN

-564 YFDIL
+564 YFELL
-569 NSPSSELHGKVGL
+569 NSTSSDLKGKVGL
-582 VTSYQPKADD
+582 VTSYQPHAND
-592 LKGQGIVATQ
+592 LKGQGVIANQ
-602 YKTYTKMISEAMRCS
+602 YKTYTKMIAEAMRCTE
-617 VKEATN
+617 KEAVN
-623 KTQEYIDLV
+623 KTEEYIKLV
-632 KEQFVK
+632 KDLFVK

-680 RVNRIDPTGDDKTRG
+680 RVNRIDPSGDDKIRG
-695 HIIDYRGLFS
+695 QIIDYRELFA
-705 ILKDS
+705 ILKNS
-710 IIDYTVGAF
+710 LIDYTVGAF

-724 DDLVGI
+724 DDLIGI
-730 FKPVG
+730 FKPIG
-735 TEDKTELDD
+735 AEDKADLDD
-744 MVEATNKLL
+744 LVEATNKLL
-753 SPIKDPSDTEQV
+753 SPISDPSITDQN
-765 LKYFVTSSSN
+765 LKYFVTASSN
-775 ADDISIFE
+775 LEEISAYE
-783 RLRVEYYKQ
+783 RLRLEYYKQ

-807 TEAGYSEAE
+807 SEAGYTEEE
-816 FETVKNKIDHFVKIK
+816 FASIKNNIDFFVKIK

-855 DTYIK
+855 DTYIR
-860 SNNSKVVADL
+860 SNRSKVVADL

-883 TKAIE
+883 VKAIE
-888 KLPTGIQENSKAVAE
+888 NLPEGIQENSKAIAE
-903 TIVNNIR
+903 TITNNIR

-919 NPKYFEKMSHLLTE
+919 NPKYFEKMSHLLSE
-933 VVKQLE
+933 VVKQLD
-939 QDAAD
+939 QDSAD
-944 YEALLKKLISL
+944 YEVLLKKLVAL
-955 SDEVI
+955 SNDVI
-960 NPKHSYPVEI
+960 DPKHDYPVEI
-970 SRLGTG
+970 SRLGAS
-976 AGAIYDQVNHNI
+976 AGAIYDQVNHDLAT
-988 SVTELAN
+988 TESAN
-995 KILMDAQDG
+995 RILMNAQDG
-1004 WRTNAMKTRILRNE
+1004 WRTNGMKSRILRNE
-1018 LLDCF
+1018 LLDCLND
-1023 KEEALV
+1023 EDLV
-1029 DQIIEVAKYYENY
+1029 DKIIEVAKHYENY

>member
-1 MHQAGYG
+1 M
-8 ARSTYWK
+8 T
-15 GQASMSKVGQI
+15 KVGQI

-31 NRLVKLM
+31 NRLVKLL

-44 AYLGNFEKQY
+44 NYLGNWEKQY
-54 NSNLIESEYLAFQSS
+54 NSNLIESEYLAFQASR
-69 QGVSEDLAAKSFK
+69 GVSVDLAKKSYRE
-82 VLEKIASN
+82 LEKIASN

-108 GVKIAPELGEK
+108 GVKIAPELSEQ
-119 NVTIWPVDWKNIE
+119 NVTVWPIDWKNIE
-132 NNRFSFAQEVT
+132 RNRFGFAQEVT
-143 VAGALGNK
+143 VEGALGNK

-156 IYINGIAVTVIE
+156 VYINGIAVTVIE

-183 LDNQHEDFIE
+183 LDNQNEDFIE

-221 GYYYWNEDD
+221 GYYFWNEDD
-230 ENYEN
+230 AEYDNK
-235 ILDRGIKNLLTKERL
+235 LDRGMKNLLTKERL
-250 IKIIHSF
+250 IEIIYSF

-264 KLICRSNQFHGVNEL
+264 KLICRSNQLHGVNEL
-279 LASAKK
+279 LVSAKNG
-285 DESGII
+285 ESGII

-315 NARILV
+315 NARVLI

-342 IVRSKSGADLFTK
+342 IVRTKSGADLFVK

-366 LIQKFRGT
+366 LIQKFRGS
-374 NNDEEVS
+374 NGDKEID

-389 EDLKKAVK
+389 DDLKNAVR
-397 VDTKPTGKFF
+397 THAKPTGKFF

-427 LLPDAIFIGFTGT
+427 LLPNAIFIGFTGT
-440 PIFKNEKTLSLKIFG
+440 PIFKNEKTLSLRIFG
-455 KIIHAYKYNEAVRD
+455 KIIHAYKYDEAVRD

-477 EARNVDKVVSDQTKI
+477 EARDVDKVVSDQTKI
-492 DSYFEAKTKNLND
+492 DSYFEAKTRNLND
-505 IAKTDLKKKWASKQ
+505 FAKTELKRKWASKQ
-519 EVDSAKSRL
+519 EVDSARSRQ

-564 YFDIL
+564 YFEL
-569 NSPSSELHGKVGL
+569 FNSPTSDLKGKVGL
-582 VTSYQPKADD
+582 VTSYKPNTGD
-592 LKGQGIVATQ
+592 LKGQGVVATQ
-602 YKTYTKMISEAMRCS
+602 YKTYTKMISDALRCS
-617 VKEATN
+617 EKEAVN
-623 KTQEYIDLV
+623 KTDEYIDVV
-632 KEQFVK
+632 KELFVK

-680 RVNRIDPTGDDKTRG
+680 RVNRIDTSGDDKTHG
-695 HIIDYRGLFS
+695 YIVDYRQLFS

-710 IIDYTVGAF
+710 LIDYTVGAF

-724 DDLVGI
+724 DDLLGI
-730 FKPVG
+730 FKPIG
-735 TEDKTELDD
+735 QKDRIELDD
-744 MVEATNKLL
+744 MLEATSRFL
-753 SPIKDPSDTEQV
+753 SPIKDSSKTEEI
-765 LKYFVTSSSN
+765 LKYFVSEDSMP
-775 ADDISIFE
+775 DGISTKE
-783 RLRVEYYKQ
+783 RLRVEFYKQ
-792 VNAVVRAYS
+792 VNALVRTYS
-801 TLSGRE
+801 ALSGRE
-807 TEAGYSEAE
+807 NEAGYTDAE
-816 FETVKNKIDHFVKIK
+816 FLLVKNQIDHFVKIK

-855 DTYIK
+855 DTYIR
-860 SNNSKVVADL
+860 SNRSKVIADM

-877 LLATEG
+877 LLAAEG
-883 TKAIE
+883 VKAIME
-888 KLPTGIQENSKAVAE
+888 LPEGIRENPKAVAE
-903 TIVNNIR
+903 TITNNIR
-910 RTVIEKSPT
+910 RTVVEKSPT
-919 NPKYFEKMSHLLTE
+919 NPKYFEKMSHLLNE
-933 VVKQLE
+933 VVEQLDKE
-939 QDAAD
+939 SAD
-944 YEALLKKLISL
+944 YEELLKRLIAL
-955 SDEVI
+955 SDDVV
-960 NPKHSYPVEI
+960 NPKHNYPVEI
-970 SRLGTG
+970 SRMGIS
-976 AGAIYDQVNHNI
+976 AGAIYDQVGHNI
-988 SVTELAN
+988 GVTEAAN
-995 KILMDAQDG
+995 RILMNAQDG
-1004 WRTNAMKTRILRNE
+1004 WRTNGMKSRILRNE
-1018 LLDCF
+1018 LLDF
-1023 KEEALV
+1023 FIDEKLV
-1029 DQIIEVAKYYENY
+1029 DRILEVAKHYENY

>member
-1 MHQAGYG
+1 MHQAGNG
-8 ARSTYWK
+8 ARFTNWK
-15 GQASMSKVGQI
+15 GKVGMSKVGQI

-31 NRLVKLM
+31 NRIVKLL
-38 QEKLGY
+38 QVKLGY
-44 AYLGNFEKQY
+44 NYLGNWEKHY
-54 NSNLIESEYLAFQSS
+54 NSNLVESEYLSFQDS
-69 QGVSEDLAAKSFK
+69 QAVSVDLAKKSFRE
-82 VLEKIASN
+82 LEKIASN
-90 GSVKLYQSNKDFY
+90 GSVKLYQSNKEFY

-108 GVKIAPELGEK
+108 GVKIAPELGEQ
-119 NVTIWPVDWKNIE
+119 NVTVWPIDWKNIE
-132 NNRFSFAQEVT
+132 KNRFSFAQEVT
-143 VAGALGNK
+143 VEGALGNK
-151 RPDIV
+151 RPDLV
-156 IYINGIAVTVIE
+156 VYINGIAITVIE

-199 QMLIAGNDTQGVKY
+199 QLLIAGNDTQGVKY

-230 ENYEN
+230 AQYEN
-235 ILDRGIKNLLTKERL
+235 KLDRGIKNLLSKERL
-250 IKIIHSF
+250 IKIIYSF

-279 LASAKK
+279 LISAKK

-309 IREEID
+309 IREKID

-342 IVRSKSGADLFTK
+342 IVRTKSGADLFTK
-355 LADASIPVMCS
+355 LADASVPVMCS

-374 NNDEEVS
+374 TDEEEVD
-381 EEDIEAFV
+381 EADVEAFV
-389 EDLKKAVK
+389 EELRKAVR
-397 VDTKPTGKFF
+397 TYAKPTGKFF

-427 LLPDAIFIGFTGT
+427 ILPEAVFIGFTGT
-440 PIFKNEKTLSLKIFG
+440 PIFKNEKTLSLRIFG
-455 KIIHAYKYNEAVRD
+455 RIIHAYKYDEAVRD
-469 EVVHDIAY
+469 QVVHDIAY
-477 EARNVDKVVSDQTKI
+477 EARDVDKVVSDQSKI
-492 DSYFEAKTKNLND
+492 DSYFQAKTHNLND
-505 IAKTDLKKKWASKQ
+505 IAKTELKKKWASKQ

-528 GIIADDIN
+528 GIIADDIS

-564 YFDIL
+564 YFELL
-569 NSPSSELHGKVGL
+569 NSPSSDLHGKVGL
-582 VTSYQPKADD
+582 VTSYTPHVND
-592 LKGQGIVATQ
+592 LKGQGVVAAQ

-617 VKEATN
+617 EKEAVT
-623 KTQEYIDLV
+623 KTDDYISLV

-638 EPARMKLLI
+638 EPARIKLLI

-680 RVNRIDPTGDDKTRG
+680 RVNRIDSSGDDKIRG
-695 HIIDYRGLFS
+695 HIIDYRSLFS

-710 IIDYTVGAF
+710 LVDYTVGAF

-735 TEDKTELDD
+735 VEDKTELDD
-744 MVEATNKLL
+744 LIEATNKLL
-753 SPIKDPSDTEQV
+753 SPIEDSNSTEQNLKHFVTASSDTDV
-765 LKYFVTSSSN
+765 VT
-775 ADDISIFE
+775 AYE

-792 VNAVVRAYS
+792 VSAVVRAYS
-801 TLSGRE
+801 SLSGRE
-807 TEAGYSEAE
+807 NEAGYTDAE
-816 FETVKNKIDHFVKIK
+816 FKAVKDKIDHFVKIK

-855 DTYIK
+855 DTYIR
-860 SNNSKVVADL
+860 SNRSKVIADL

-883 TKAIE
+883 AKAIE
-888 KLPTGIQENSKAVAE
+888 NLPEGIQESSKAVAE
-903 TIVNNIR
+903 TITNNIR

-919 NPKYFEKMSHLLTE
+919 NPKYFEKMSHLLNE
-933 VVKQLE
+933 VVKQLA

-944 YEALLKKLISL
+944 YETLLKKLIAL
-955 SDEVI
+955 SDEVL
-960 NPKHSYPVEI
+960 NPKHSYPAEI
-970 SRLGTG
+970 SRLGPG
-976 AGAIYDQVNHNI
+976 AGAIFDQVNQDVSI
-988 SVTELAN
+988 TKLAN

-1004 WRTNAMKTRILRNE
+1004 WRTNGMKSRILRNQLFE
-1018 LLDCF
+1018 CF
-1023 KEEALV
+1023 KDEELV
-1029 DQIIEVAKYYENY
+1029 DKIMEVAKYYENY

>member
-1 MHQAGYG
+1 MHQAGDG
-8 ARSTYWK
+8 PRFIDWK
-15 GQASMSKVGQI
+15 GKTGMSKVGQI

-31 NRLVKLM
+31 NRLVKLL
-38 QEKLGY
+38 QENLGY
-44 AYLGNFEKQY
+44 EYLGNWEKQL
-54 NSNLIESEYLAFQSS
+54 NSNLLEDEYLAFQASK
-69 QGVSEDLAAKSFK
+69 GVVEDIAKKSFRE
-82 VLEKIASN
+82 LEKITNN
-90 GSVKLYQSNKDFY
+90 GAVKLYQSNKEFY

-108 GVKIAPELGEK
+108 GVKIAPELGEQ
-119 NVTIWPVDWKNIE
+119 NVTIWPIDWKNIE
-132 NNRFSFAQEVT
+132 KNRFSFAQEVT
-143 VAGALGNK
+143 VGGALGNK

-156 IYINGIAVTVIE
+156 VYINGIAITVIE

-193 SFFSTV
+193 SFFTTV

-230 ENYEN
+230 AQFENK
-235 ILDRGIKNLLTKERL
+235 LDSGIKHLLSKERL
-250 IKIIHSF
+250 VKIIYSF
-257 IAFSNGT
+257 IAFSSGT

-279 LASAKK
+279 LISSKK
-285 DESGII
+285 GESGII

-299 SMTMVWGARA
+299 SLTMVWGARA

-315 NARILV
+315 NARVLV

-327 LDEQIEGIFNGVKEP
+327 LDEQIEGIFNGVQEP
-342 IVRSKSGADLFTK
+342 IVRTKSGSDLFTK
-355 LADASIPVMCS
+355 LSDASIPIMCS

-374 NNDEEVS
+374 KVEDEIDEADV
-381 EEDIEAFV
+381 EAFV
-389 EDLKKAVK
+389 EELKRAVK
-397 VDTKPTGKFF
+397 NNSRPTGKFF

-427 LLPDAIFIGFTGT
+427 LLPNAIFIGFTGT

-477 EARNVDKVVSDQTKI
+477 EARDVDKVVSDQTKI
-492 DSYFEAKTKNLND
+492 DSYFQAKTKNLND
-505 IAKTDLKKKWASKQ
+505 IAKTELKKKWASKQ

-528 GIIADDIN
+528 GVIADDIN

-564 YFDIL
+564 YFDLL
-569 NSPSSELHGKVGL
+569 NSPSSDLRGKVGL
-582 VTSYQPKADD
+582 VTSYKPHNND
-592 LKGQGIVATQ
+592 LKGQGVVANQ
-602 YKTYTKMISEAMRCS
+602 YKTYTKLISEALRCS
-617 VKEATN
+617 EKEALN
-623 KTQEYIDLV
+623 KTDEYIELV
-632 KEQFVK
+632 KDQFVK

-680 RVNRIDPTGDDKTRG
+680 RVNRIDPTGDDKIRG
-695 HIIDYRGLFS
+695 HIIDYRELFA
-705 ILKDS
+705 ILKNS
-710 IIDYTVGAF
+710 LIDYTVGAF

-735 TEDKTELDD
+735 NEDKTELDD

-753 SPIKDPSDTEQV
+753 SPISDPRNTEQN
-765 LKYFVTSSSN
+765 LKYFVTASTNSE
-775 ADDISIFE
+775 DISAYE
-783 RLRVEYYKQ
+783 RLRIEYYKQ

-807 TEAGYSEAE
+807 SEAGYTDAD
-816 FETVKNKIDHFVKIK
+816 FRTVKDKIDHFVKIK

-860 SNNSKVVADL
+860 SNRSKVVADL

-877 LLATEG
+877 LLAIEG
-883 TKAIE
+883 EKAIDN
-888 KLPTGIQENSKAVAE
+888 LPLGIQENTKAVAE
-903 TIVNNIR
+903 TITNNIR

-933 VVKQLE
+933 VVEQLA
-939 QDAAD
+939 QDSAD
-944 YEALLKKLISL
+944 YEELLKRLIAL
-955 SDEVI
+955 SKDVI

-970 SRLGTG
+970 SRMGTG
-976 AGAIYDQVNHNI
+976 AGAIYDQVNQDI
-988 SVTELAN
+988 SVTESAN
-995 KILMDAQDG
+995 RILMNAQDG
-1004 WRTNAMKTRILRNE
+1004 WRTNGMKSRILRNE
-1018 LLDCF
+1018 LMDCF
-1023 KEEALV
+1023 NNEELV
-1029 DQIIEVAKYYENY
+1029 DKIIEVAKYYENY

>member
-1 MHQAGYG
+1 MHQARYG
-8 ARSTYWK
+8 ARFTNWK
-15 GQASMSKVGQI
+15 GKVGMSKVGQI

-31 NRLVKLM
+31 NRLVNLL
-38 QEKLGY
+38 QDKLGY
-44 AYLGNFEKQY
+44 KYLGNWEKQY
-54 NSNLIESEYLAFQSS
+54 NSNLVESEYLAFQAS
-69 QGVSEDLAAKSFK
+69 QGVSENLAKKSFK
-82 VLEKIASN
+82 ELEKIASN
-90 GSVKLYQSNKDFY
+90 GSVKLYQSNKEFY

-108 GVKIAPELGEK
+108 GVKIAPELGEQ
-119 NVTIWPVDWKNIE
+119 NVTIWPIDWKNVD
-132 NNRFSFAQEVT
+132 NNIFSFAQEVT
-143 VAGALGNK
+143 VEGALGNK

-156 IYINGIAVTVIE
+156 IYINGIAITVIE

-230 ENYEN
+230 TEYEN
-235 ILDRGIKNLLTKERL
+235 KLDRGIKNLLSKERL
-250 IKIIHSF
+250 IKIIYSF

-279 LASAKK
+279 LVSAKN

-315 NARILV
+315 NARVLV

-342 IVRSKSGADLFTK
+342 IVRTKSGADLFTK

-366 LIQKFRGT
+366 LIQKFRGSS
-374 NNDEEVS
+374 DEEEVG
-381 EEDIEAFV
+381 EEDVEAFV
-389 EDLKKAVK
+389 DDLKKAVR
-397 VDTKPTGKFF
+397 TNAKPTGKFF

-455 KIIHAYKYNEAVRD
+455 KIIHAYKYDEAVRD

-477 EARNVDKVVSDQTKI
+477 EARDVDKVVSDQTKI
-492 DSYFEAKTKNLND
+492 DSYFQAKTKNLND
-505 IAKTDLKKKWASKQ
+505 IAKTELKKRWASKQ
-519 EVDSAKSRL
+519 EVDSAKPRL
-528 GIIADDIN
+528 GIIADDIR

-569 NSPSSELHGKVGL
+569 NSPDSDLHGKVGL
-582 VTSYQPKADD
+582 VTSYVPQASD
-592 LKGQGIVATQ
+592 LKGLGEKANQ
-602 YKTYTKMISEAMRCS
+602 YKTYTKMISEALRCS
-617 VKEATN
+617 PKEATN
-623 KTQEYIDLV
+623 KTKEYIDLV

-647 VVDMLLT
+647 LVDMLLT

-680 RVNRIDPTGDDKTRG
+680 RVNRIDPTGDDKIRG
-695 HIIDYRGLFS
+695 QIIDYRGLFS

-735 TEDKTELDD
+735 AEDKTQLDD

-753 SPIKDPSDTEQV
+753 SPIADPTNTEQN

-775 ADDISIFE
+775 TAEISSCE

-792 VNAVVRAYS
+792 VNSVVRAYS

-807 TEAGYSEAE
+807 TEAGYTDIE
-816 FETVKNKIDHFVKIK
+816 FKAVKDKIDQFVKIK

-855 DTYIK
+855 DIYIR
-860 SNNSKVVADL
+860 SNRSKVVADL

-883 TKAIE
+883 VKAIE
-888 KLPTGIQENSKAVAE
+888 SLPVGIQENSKAVAE
-903 TIVNNIR
+903 TITNNIR
-910 RTVIEKSPT
+910 RTVIERSPT
-919 NPKYFEKMSHLLTE
+919 NPKYFELMSHLLSE
-933 VVKQLE
+933 VVKQLA

-944 YEALLKKLISL
+944 YEALLKRLIEL
-955 SDEVI
+955 SDQVL
-960 NPKHSYPVEI
+960 NPKHSYPIEI
-970 SRLGTG
+970 SRLGAG
-976 AGAIYDQVNHNI
+976 AGAIFDQVNQDI
-988 SVTELAN
+988 SVTESAN
-995 KILMDAQDG
+995 RILMDAQDG
-1004 WRTNAMKTRILRNE
+1004 WRTNAMKSRILRNE
-1018 LLDCF
+1018 LLECF
-1023 KEEALV
+1023 KDEALV
-1029 DQIIEVAKYYENY
+1029 DRVIEVAKYYENY

>member
-1 MHQAGYG
+1 
-8 ARSTYWK
+8 
-15 GQASMSKVGQI
+15 MSKVGQI
-26 ERETQ
+26 ERESQ
-31 NRLVKLM
+31 NRLVKLL

-44 AYLGNFEKQY
+44 EYLGNWEKQY
-54 NSNLIESEYLAFQSS
+54 NSNLVEAEYFAFQDSR
-69 QGVSEDLAAKSFK
+69 GVPKDLAKKSFRE
-82 VLEKIASN
+82 LEMIASN
-90 GSVKLYQSNKDFY
+90 GAVKLYQSNKDFY

-108 GVKIAPELGEK
+108 GVKIAPELGDQ
-119 NVTIWPVDWKNIE
+119 NVTVWPIDWKNIE
-132 NNRFSFAQEVT
+132 KNRFSFAQEVT
-143 VAGALGNK
+143 VEGALGNK

-156 IYINGIAVTVIE
+156 IFINGIAIAVIE

-199 QMLIAGNDTQGVKY
+199 QMLVAGNDTQGVKY
-213 GTVGTERN
+213 GTVGTQRN
-221 GYYYWNEDD
+221 GYYYWNEEDAL
-230 ENYEN
+230 YEN
-235 ILDRGIKNLLTKERL
+235 KLDRGIKQLFSKERI
-250 IKIIHSF
+250 IKIIYKY
-257 IAFSNGT
+257 IAFTNGS

-279 LASAKK
+279 LVAAKK

-315 NARILV
+315 NARILIV
-321 ITDRDQ
+321 TDRDQ

-342 IVRSKSGADLFTK
+342 IVRTKSGADLLSK
-355 LADASIPVMCS
+355 LTDASIPIMCT

-374 NNDEEVS
+374 NKNDEVS
-381 EEDIEAFV
+381 EEDVEAFV
-389 EDLKKAVK
+389 KDLKDAVK
-397 VDTKPTGKFF
+397 TNLKLTGKFF

-440 PIFKNEKTLSLKIFG
+440 PIFKNEKTLSLRIFG

-469 EVVHDIAY
+469 QVVHDIAY
-477 EARNVDKVVSDQTKI
+477 EARHVDKVVSDQEKI
-492 DSYFEAKTKNLND
+492 DSYFLAKTKNLND
-505 IAKTDLKKKWASKQ
+505 IAKTELKKKWASKQ

-528 GIIADDIN
+528 AIIVDDIN
-536 LDMLTKPRLMTDR
+536 LDMLIKPRLMTDR

-564 YFDIL
+564 YFELL
-569 NSPSSELHGKVGL
+569 NSTTSDLRGKVGL
-582 VTSYQPKADD
+582 VTSYKPHASD
-592 LKGQGIVATQ
+592 LKGQGVIATQ
-602 YKTYTKMISEAMRCS
+602 YKTYTKMISEALRCS
-617 VKEATN
+617 DNEAVN
-623 KTQEYIDLV
+623 KTDDYIDLV
-632 KEQFVK
+632 KDLFVK
-638 EPARMKLLI
+638 EPAQMKLLI

-680 RVNRIDPTGDDKTRG
+680 RVNRIDPSGDDKTHG
-695 HIIDYRGLFS
+695 YIVDYRELFA

-710 IIDYTVGAF
+710 LVDYTVGAF
-719 ANYDP
+719 ANFDP
-724 DDLVGI
+724 EDLVGI
-730 FKPVG
+730 FKPIG
-735 TEDKTELDD
+735 HEDRTELED
-744 MVEATNKLL
+744 MLEATNKLL
-753 SPIKDPSDTEQV
+753 SPISNPNKTEEV
-765 LKYFVTSSSN
+765 LKYFVTESSSP
-775 ADDISIFE
+775 DSIVTHE

-801 TLSGRE
+801 SLSGRE
-807 TEAGYSEAE
+807 NEAGYTDEE
-816 FETVKNKIDHFVKIK
+816 FKVVKDKIEHFIKIK

-860 SNNSKVVADL
+860 SNRSKVIADL

-877 LLATEG
+877 LLVAEG
-883 TKAIE
+883 AKAVE
-888 KLPTGIQENSKAVAE
+888 NLPEGIQDDPNAVAE
-903 TIVNNIR
+903 TICNNIR

-919 NPKYFEKMSHLLTE
+919 NPKYFEKMSQLLTE
-933 VVKQLE
+933 VVAQLA
-939 QDAAD
+939 QDSAD
-944 YEALLKKLISL
+944 YAELLKRLIAL
-955 SDEVI
+955 CEDVM
-960 NPKHSYPVEI
+960 NPHHDYPEEI
-970 SRLGTG
+970 SKMGAS
-976 AGAIYDQVNHNI
+976 AGAIYDQVNQN
-988 SVTELAN
+988 VELTKIAN

-1004 WRTNAMKTRILRNE
+1004 WRNNGMKLRILRQQLIE
-1018 LLDCF
+1018 HISDQ
-1023 KEEALV
+1023 ELV
-1029 DQIIEVAKYYENY
+1029 DKIIEVAKHYENY